1 MELNA
6 RQASPKPGLMPC
18 MEADLKIP
26 RPPEPFQGAWGEAS
40 KRFPCQIPWSRFVT
54 IPDGESELVLVPFIH
69 SYYIKIQNF
78 VPSYF
83 IDSLFSKHKWMERTQ
98 KPQQLIFWGSSSK
111 KSRVATCDVAPEA
124 YVRASEAPEAPAPAP
139 YPVQRGLTTVMRAE
153 AAVTLGLQKYYKTIQ
168 DLLWSYG

>member
-1 MELNA
+1 M
-6 RQASPKPGLMPC
+6 
-18 MEADLKIP
+18 
-26 RPPEPFQGAWGEAS
+26 
-40 KRFPCQIPWSRFVT
+40 
-54 IPDGESELVLVPFIH
+54 DGKDAKAPTAHFL
-69 SYYIKIQNF
+69 
-78 VPSYF
+78 
-83 IDSLFSKHKWMERTQ
+83 
-98 KPQQLIFWGSSSK
+98 GSSSK